1 MAQFSFFSFQ
11 KSFILSFRTTK
22 TRHHHLTHR
31 ISSTLR
37 TKPTENYF
45 LPLQLGC
52 KNIGLSML
60 YTFIYRI
67 FDQTTGISNKT
78 MKINELDRLNVNEY

>member
-11 KSFILSFRTTK
+11 KSFILSFITTK

-31 ISSTLR
+31 ISRTLR

-52 KNIGLSML
+52 KKSD
-60 YTFIYRI
+60 YPYRI
-67 FDQTTGISNKT
+67 LLSIVFSIERQEYLVEPCKWAN
-78 MKINELDRLNVNEY
+78 NVNEYES

>member
-31 ISSTLR
+31 ISRTLR

-45 LPLQLGC
+45 LPLRLGC
-52 KNIGLSML
+52 KHIRLSIL
-60 YTFIYRI
+60 YTSIYRI
-67 FDQTTGISNKT
+67 FDRSAGISHQA
-78 MKINELDRLNVNEY
+78 MKIDELDDYET